1 MKAVAVDIME
11 KKEVTAV
18 ADITTETV
26 KDAIMDMATVVIT
39 NTAEAATTDTTEE
52 TAAAATDNRYLYI

>member
-52 TAAAATDNRYLYI
+52 TAAATDNRYLYI